1 MYLFEMPLSDLFLP
15 IIQENTIQ
23 NWTANNFWIKL
34 DLPKNERHS
43 TNRQRMYR
51 ILMKLVEF
59 GFLEKRVNPTNHR
72 FSRFTETQK
81 MLEFKSLDESKIDLS
96 NMQLEEDKINLEI
109 IFLEKQNEKYVELE
123 KTFPNLQHKIFDEKE
138 KCSFKILELKAYRS
152 ALKSIIDK
160 N

>member
-59 GFLEKRVNPTNHR
+59 GLLEKRVNPSNHR

-81 MLEFKSLDESKIDLS
+81 MIEFRSLDECKIDLS
-96 NMQLEEDKINLEI
+96 NMQLEENKINLEI
-109 IFLEKQNEKYVELE
+109 IFLEKQHEKYLELE
-123 KTFPNLQHKIFDEKE
+123 KNFPNLQQKISEEKD
-138 KCSFKILELKAYRS
+138 KCLNKILELKAYKC
-152 ALKSIIDK
+152 ALKSILETF
-160 N
+160 